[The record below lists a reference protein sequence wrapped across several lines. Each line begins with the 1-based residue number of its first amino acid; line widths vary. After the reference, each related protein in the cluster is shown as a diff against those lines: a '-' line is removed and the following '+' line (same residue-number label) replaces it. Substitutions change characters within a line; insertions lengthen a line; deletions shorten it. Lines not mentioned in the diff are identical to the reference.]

1 MADKFQLKALITGV
15 DKLSPVLS
23 GVRKNAANLRK
34 QLNSSGLGKITFM
47 DAIQGGAI
55 AAPFV
60 MGVQAAMGFESAMAD
75 VKKVVNFDSP
85 EQFKAMSDDV
95 LGLSERLPMAAE
107 GIAQIVA
114 AGGQSGIAREELN
127 QFAEDAVKMGVAFDQ
142 TAEQSGSMMAK
153 WRTAFKMNQAEV
165 VTLADQI
172 NYLGNTG
179 AASTGQISAILTAI
193 GPLGEVA
200 GVSAAQLAAM
210 GSTLAGVGIAQDV
223 AATGIKNFMLTL
235 TAGTA
240 ATKSQAQAYKS
251 LRLDAKEISKG
262 MQTDSEGTINRVL
275 QTLAKVEKSKQ
286 AAVLT
291 NLFGKES
298 VGAIAPLLTSLNTL
312 QKNFKSV
319 GDESEYAGSMQ
330 AEYTAR
336 AATTQNAMQ
345 LLQNRVTRLGITVGS
360 VLLPPFNEFMATVGP
375 IIGKVTELAG
385 ANPWLIKGIIGAAVG
400 FTVLRLA
407 TAGATAA
414 LTLMNGVASM
424 SPIGLVV
431 RGIAVAAGLVIA
443 NWATVAPF
451 FEAIWS
457 QIQGPAMA
465 VWGWMKT
472 AFAWSPLGQIIANW
486 EPISGFFGALWELV
500 KAFSVPFFDFLKS
513 VFDWSPLGMIIKHWE
528 PITGFFRSLWE
539 KLRPIIEPM
548 MKFLGFESDGADGS
562 GVVNAATDKV
572 NAWAEEQKARNAA
585 KHPAPG
591 QLVKPIAQAPEL
603 MPAATSV
610 ASLLRA
616 PGAEA
621 PAAPLPLLKPQPVPQ
636 PLSVSP
642 AVAAALPD
650 AAKWPPAPPV
660 PATPPAV
667 AAAAVPAPAP
677 PRLALVPKVGPQDML
692 PEAEQRPGAA
702 QVPKAEAPKV
712 PAPVLQVAPPKVP
725 SPVLQVVPTKAR
737 ELAQHPAPAPLPAMP
752 KVPQLEQPK
761 GVTPA
766 DMLKAAQAAQQ
777 LAQPPR
783 SGASAGQLAAAASLP
798 AARGSLV
805 QQAAATQ
812 KTNLEG
818 SMLVRFENAPAGM
831 RVDQPQTN
839 QPGLTVTPQVG
850 YRSLRG

>member
-23 GVRKNAANLRK
+23 GVRKNAANFRK

-142 TAEQSGSMMAK
+142 TAEQSGNMMAK

-240 ATKSQAQAYKS
+240 ATKAQKEAYKA
-251 LRLDAKEISKG
+251 LRLDANQIAKG

-414 LTLMNGVASM
+414 LTVMNGVASM
-424 SPIGLVV
+424 SPIGLVA
-431 RGIAVAAGLVIA
+431 RGIALAAGLVIA
-443 NWATVAPF
+443 NWSTLAPY

-457 QIQGPAMA
+457 RIQGPAMV

-472 AFAWSPLGQIIANW
+472 AFAWTPLGQIIANW
-486 EPISGFFGALWELV
+486 GPISEFFGALWGLV
-500 KAFSVPFFDFLKS
+500 KAFSVPFFDFLKA
-513 VFDWSPLGMIIKHWE
+513 VFDWSPLGIIVKHWE

-539 KLRPIIEPM
+539 KLRPVIEPM
-548 MKFLGFESDGADGS
+548 MKFLGIETDGG
-562 GVVNAATDKV
+562 GVINAATEKV
-572 NAWAEEQKARNAA
+572 NAWTEQQNARNAA
-585 KHPAPG
+585 NNPAPG
-591 QLVKPIAQAPEL
+591 QLVKPIASAPEL
-603 MPAATSV
+603 MPAATST

-616 PGAEA
+616 PGAGA
-621 PAAPLPLLKPQPVPQ
+621 PAAPLQLVKPQPVAQ
-636 PLSVSP
+636 LLP
-642 AVAAALPD
+642 AASAAATTLPE
-650 AAKWPPAPPV
+650 AAKTATAQPV
-660 PATPPAV
+660 PA
-667 AAAAVPAPAP
+667 AP
-677 PRLALVPKVGPQDML
+677 PGPLAPVSKVGSQDML
-692 PEAEQRPGAA
+692 PEAERRPVAA
-702 QVPKAEAPKV
+702 QV
-712 PAPVLQVAPPKVP
+712 LQF
-725 SPVLQVVPTKAR
+725 
-737 ELAQHPAPAPLPAMP
+737 
-752 KVPQLEQPK
+752 EQPK
-761 GVTPA
+761 GMTPA

-783 SGASAGQLAAAASLP
+783 SGALPGQLPASGSLP

-831 RVDQPQTN
+831 RVDQLQTN

>member
-127 QFAEDAVKMGVAFDQ
+127 RFAEDAVKMGVAFDQ

-407 TAGATAA
+407 TAAATAK
-414 LTLMNGVASM
+414 LTLMNSVASM

-431 RGIAVAAGLVIA
+431 RGIALAAGLVIA
-443 NWATVAPF
+443 NWATLAPY

-457 QIQGPAMA
+457 RIQGPAMA

-513 VFDWSPLGMIIKHWE
+513 VFDWSPLGIIVKHWE

-539 KLRPIIEPM
+539 KLRPVIEPM
-548 MKFLGFESDGADGS
+548 MKFLGIETDGG
-562 GVVNAATDKV
+562 GVISAATDKV
-572 NAWAEEQKARNAA
+572 NAWTEQQKARNAA
-585 KHPAPG
+585 NHPAPG
-591 QLVKPIAQAPEL
+591 QLVKPMAQAPEL
-603 MPAATSV
+603 MPAATST

-616 PGAEA
+616 PGTEA

-636 PLSVSP
+636 QLPALS
-642 AVAAALPD
+642 AAATALPD
-650 AAKWPPAPPV
+650 AAKW
-660 PATPPAV
+660 PPAV
-667 AAAAVPAPAP
+667 AAAAVPAPVP

-692 PEAEQRPGAA
+692 PEAEQRPAA
-702 QVPKAEAPKV
+702 TQVPKAEAPKD

-737 ELAQHPAPAPLPAMP
+737 ELAQQPAPAPLPAMP

-766 DMLKAAQAAQQ
+766 DMLKAAQAAQ
-777 LAQPPR
+777 PPR
-783 SGASAGQLAAAASLP
+783 SGALPGQLPASGSLP